1 MDRQNEEIV
10 LLEKKAIEAALN
22 QSWQLAIQINEQILS
37 LNSNNIPALNRLGMA
52 QSQSGLATQAKQNFQ
67 KVIKLDSQ
75 NQIAL
80 KNINKLASLN
90 PKNNLKN
97 EPIGKKMIT
106 FIEEPGKTKVVK
118 LVRPAADEILAQLT
132 YGQQVFII
140 TKKRSVCIVTS
151 DKTYLGTIPDDLS
164 SRLLTMIKGGNK
176 YEVFVKSAEK
186 QSLIIFIREVFRSK
200 RFHNQPSFSAS
211 WTATMAYLQTE
222 GVE

>member
-22 QSWQLAIQINEQILS
+22 ESWQLAIQINEQILS

-52 QSQSGLATQAKQNFQ
+52 LSQSGLVTQAKQNFQ

-90 PKNNLKN
+90 PKNYLKN
-97 EPIGKKMIT
+97 EAIGKKMVT
-106 FIEEPGKTKVVK
+106 FIEEPGKTKVVR

-132 YGQQVFII
+132 YGQQVFIV

-222 GVE
+222 GGE